1 MAPNGLSSGMFG
13 AVLLKTMFRS
23 YFHFVPFSH
32 CPPTSGV
39 RQTFGTG
46 LSGPPFQV
54 IGPTI
59 D

>member
-1 MAPNGLSSGMFG
+1 MFG
-13 AVLLKTMFRS
+13 AVLLKTMSKS
-23 YFHFVPFSH
+23 YFHFLPLTH
-32 CPPTSGV
+32 CPPTRGV
-39 RQTFGTG
+39 MQTLGTG